1 MNSEINP
8 AIGAMLKS
16 ARDWLTHE
24 HSLFRSLNL
33 EPILI
38 GKGRATFAVDL
49 PASFADADGAVHGS
63 LMTIIMDSIFGLSVF
78 TALEQMKPIATINLR
93 ADYIATASAGI
104 RVVCTSECNE
114 IHGDVAYVSGD
125 VKTKQDNTLLA
136 TGTGTFMVGTR
147 RPSSGSRL

>member
-1 MNSEINP
+1 MSNEINP

-49 PASFADADGAVHGS
+49 PADFADTDGTVHGS

-93 ADYIATASAGI
+93 ADYITNASAGI
-104 RVVCTSECNE
+104 RVICTSECNE

-125 VKTKQDNTLLA
+125 VRTKDDNKLLA

-147 RPSSGSRL
+147 SASKGSRL